1 MRGLVLASERFSSH
15 LVAPS
20 CGRNRS
26 TQFALYAGPTRLVVP
41 AHDSTQWRSFNNKN
55 TILKDSSGNAKDSPQ
70 NGRRRFSQS
79 HVASSRLSTTSVLE
93 GGGSHYYDHVPH
105 TAADV
110 VPSADEDID
119 ALKATFYEI
128 IQDGQPDQVMDAL
141 LDPRNEEF
149 VGSMPQTVFVEVFH
163 LLSPDYFVVPFRE
176 IHRPIHP
183 SAAKLKRFESLDSIF
198 NDFATNLA
206 TVVSIRR
213 SAGQILGLAEY
224 THLLDCAR
232 SIGDALMADYIWHSM
247 TEDGV
252 VPDVTCY
259 NYYMEAK
266 VWDKAYTGR
275 ERYHTRMT
283 PYAYRH
289 RRFFHPNVGW
299 QGYRTAERSVRKEVL
314 QIFNRMTEQGY
325 HGDETTFINVMLAS
339 SRVGHVQGMKN
350 VLKVAWNVDI
360 DALAALDQSELP
372 PATGYD
378 RSSPLYP
385 SSRLLFAIAHAFGTN
400 NDISGALRAIEFIS
414 NSYDI
419 PVPETVWLEL
429 LERSFVLS
437 RNRFGPDAKRD
448 SLGKVPYEFVKGV
461 FETMTSSNFN
471 VRPTVD
477 VYRILAKTAWDQ
489 ARLSEFQQH
498 MHAAYDLLR
507 ETRQK
512 RRAARDIIE
521 AYLAGA
527 SSSGPSRRRSQID
540 AALLQ
545 SRGFAEAVHAYD
557 VLRLRTAQQTIT
569 MERFARLLVT
579 HRRWTGRDNPVW
591 ERCLLPQMLE
601 EWQDFLPQSFQYS
614 IRGGQVSLLG
624 VTQWGQSRLTLHNKV
639 PVRRPTAENGLE
651 LNKAAMEVDD
661 DFVWAQYL
669 RSNPGLDLNV
679 APLKRLFS
687 GVVERTRKPRPSPTE
702 REYATEPQKLDHTAD
717 ELSDQPEEDYAG
729 TQWTAQRQKEREIPG
744 VIPGNF
750 DMIFS

>member
-15 LVAPS
+15 LVVPS

-26 TQFALYAGPTRLVVP
+26 TQFALCAGPTRLIIVP
-41 AHDSTQWRSFNNKN
+41 ARDSTQWRSFNSN
-55 TILKDSSGNAKDSPQ
+55 IPRDSSWNVNNSLPND
-70 NGRRRFSQS
+70 RRSSQTR
-79 HVASSRLSTTSVLE
+79 VANSRLSTTSILE
-93 GGGSHYYDHVPH
+93 GGGSHYDHVPH
-105 TAADV
+105 TADAVSSTDGDL
-110 VPSADEDID
+110 S

-141 LDPRNEEF
+141 LDPRNEEL

-163 LLSPDYFVVPFRE
+163 LLSPAYFVVPYRE

-198 NDFATNLA
+198 NDFATKLA

-213 SAGQILGLAEY
+213 SAGQALGLAEY

-247 TEDGV
+247 TEDEV

-259 NYYMEAK
+259 NHYMEAK

-299 QGYRTAERSVRKEVL
+299 QGYRTAEKSVRKEVL
-314 QIFNRMTEQGY
+314 QIFNSMTEQGY
-325 HGDETTFINVMLAS
+325 HGDEVTFINVMLAS

-360 DALAALDQSELP
+360 DALATLDPSELP
-372 PATGYD
+372 PATSYD

-385 SSRLLFAIAHAFGTN
+385 SGRLLFAIAHAFGTN

-419 PVPETVWLEL
+419 SVPETVWLEL

-437 RNRFGPDAKRD
+437 RNRFGPDAKRN
-448 SLGKVPYEFVKGV
+448 SLGKVPPEFVKGV
-461 FETMTSSNFN
+461 FETMTSSNFD
-471 VRPTVD
+471 VRPTID
-477 VYRILAKTAWDQ
+477 VHRILAKTAWDQ

-498 MHAAYDLLR
+498 MCAAYDLLR

-512 RRAARDIIE
+512 RRTAKDIIE
-521 AYLAGA
+521 AYLGGA
-527 SSSGPSRRRSQID
+527 SSSRRGSRID
-540 AALLQ
+540 TALLQ
-545 SRGFAEAVHAYD
+545 SRGFAEAVHTYD
-557 VLRLRTAQQTIT
+557 VLRLRTAQQTIA

-579 HRRWTGRDNPVW
+579 HKRWTGRDNPVW

-601 EWQDFLPQSFQYS
+601 EWQDFLPQSFQY
-614 IRGGQVSLLG
+614 RTRDGQVNILG
-624 VTQWGQSRLTLHNKV
+624 ATHWGQHRLALHNRV
-639 PVRRPTAENGLE
+639 PVRRPTAENGVE
-651 LNKAAMEVDD
+651 LDEEAMEMDD

-687 GVVERTRKPRPSPTE
+687 GVVERTRRPRPSVID
-702 REYATEPQKLDHTAD
+702 REYVPEPQKLDYEAD
-717 ELSDQPEEDYAG
+717 ELSNLPEEDYAE
-729 TQWTAQRQKEREIPG
+729 TQWTAQRQKGREVPG

-750 DMIFS
+750 DMVFS